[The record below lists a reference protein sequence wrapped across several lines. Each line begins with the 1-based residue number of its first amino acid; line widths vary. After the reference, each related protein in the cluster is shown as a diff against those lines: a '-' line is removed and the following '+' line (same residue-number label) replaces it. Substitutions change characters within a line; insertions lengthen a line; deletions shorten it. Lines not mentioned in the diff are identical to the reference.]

1 MVFLLLLLIV
11 GIVPEVLGDLQKE
24 FIIGDRTILSD
35 EVIRQNLK
43 NAIIK
48 LYNNCE
54 LLEKLSNENIQRSHH
69 FDSSNFRKP
78 YIQFFFNN

>member
-1 MVFLLLLLIV
+1 MFLLLLLIV

-48 LYNNCE
+48 LYNN
-54 LLEKLSNENIQRSHH
+54 KLHLVRGI
-69 FDSSNFRKP
+69 
-78 YIQFFFNN
+78 

>member
-48 LYNNCE
+48 LYNNRE
-54 LLEKLSNENIQRSHH
+54 LLEMLSNENIQRAHH

>member
-54 LLEKLSNENIQRSHH
+54 LLEKLSNENIQRAHL
-69 FDSSNFRKP
+69 FDSSNFQKP
-78 YIQFFFNN
+78 YIQFFFND

>member
-54 LLEKLSNENIQRSHH
+54 LLETLSNENIQRSHH

>member
-48 LYNNCE
+48 LYNNRE
-54 LLEKLSNENIQRSHH
+54 LLEMLSNESIQRAHH